1 MSIFKLSFGSIIIIQ
16 NNLAEVIVN
25 QGVVMDDTL
34 VDEYHKF
41 VLNHLMAPCGLLVNK
56 KNSYTYTF
64 SAQKRI
70 CNLKE
75 IEHMA
80 VVTQT
85 SGGVMSTQTL
95 LNVSG
100 SIHKTTKLFED
111 REEALIWLKKK
122 LA

>member
-1 MSIFKLSFGSIIIIQ
+1 MGIFKLSFGTITILQ
-16 NNLAEVIVN
+16 NNLAEVIVDE
-25 QGVVMDDTL
+25 GIVMDDCS
-34 VDEYHKF
+34 VAEFHKF
-41 VLNHLMAPCGLLVNK
+41 IVNKLEAPCGLMVNK
-56 KNSYTYTF
+56 KYSYTYTF

-70 CNLKE
+70 GVLKE
-75 IEHMA
+75 IEHVA

-85 SGGVMSTQTL
+85 SAGIMSTQTL

-100 SIHKTTKLFED
+100 FIEETTRLFQD